1 VRYSRNEKKL
11 TILPLA
17 LKKLLK
23 NLRNSRKSS
32 IFAGESE
39 KTIPNVKT
47 RLRPKEIVCLGLAF
61 VLLLSLLPLSYGL
74 FVLVRLVTTAVFGYL
89 VYDFYTQKAIVPCIV
104 SVLIMVL
111 YQPFANVTIEP
122 EIWHVVDMI
131 VALLLFGYV
140 VWERLRAISA
150 ALASPITPVELA
162 KTHGYDVFVSYSTKD
177 YYDRWGNPLP
187 DSVIADVLTALEDAG
202 ISYWIDKQGL
212 AGGTVFP
219 QEIARQI
226 YNCKVFL
233 YISSENA
240 NQSTWTMNEIA
251 TANSYGKTIIPL
263 RADASDFAPAIM
275 IYIAG
280 LQYVNYYL
288 NPDAAKRQLVETVS
302 RS

>member
-1 VRYSRNEKKL
+1 M
-11 TILPLA
+11 
-17 LKKLLK
+17 
-23 NLRNSRKSS
+23 
-32 IFAGESE
+32 
-39 KTIPNVKT
+39 KT

-61 VLLLSLLPLSYGL
+61 MLLLSLLPLSYGL

-89 VYDFYTQKAIVPCIV
+89 VYDFYKKKEKVPCIV

-122 EIWHVVDMI
+122 EIWHVVDII

-140 VWERLRAISA
+140 VWERLCAISA